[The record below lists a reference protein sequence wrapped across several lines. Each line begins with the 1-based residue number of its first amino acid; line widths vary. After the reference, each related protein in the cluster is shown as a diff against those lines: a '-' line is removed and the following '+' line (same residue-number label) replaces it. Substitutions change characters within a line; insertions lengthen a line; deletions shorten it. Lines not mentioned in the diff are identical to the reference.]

1 MSQTAPQGASALH
14 SLAQFDDRSFFEK
27 ALAHGLAHGLI
38 DTAKLDAIALEAPKG
53 MVQIAR
59 YFGSE
64 FLRPELEKAR
74 ERLVSLV
81 SLALET
87 QSDGDLYQA
96 ALALREHSLLSRSK
110 AGADL
115 LKALIVMPQSSH
127 FGMQERGG
135 FTDEHIPQLAKWSLR
150 SAADYRAELAKRQQ
164 VANVVDAALHL
175 AQALGTDRDDLD
187 DSGRDAEAVIRTAL
201 LALSLGHTQMPDWVA
216 FEKMVLQLR
225 KKFTGGATGRSTG
238 KAAARKTVD
247 AERRVTVDA
256 ATRKTLGAAGHSVA
270 ILLPKGLPA
279 RLDAA
284 VDAVRLSV
292 ENDLPKI
299 FESDLPARK
308 LFDQTPAFMG
318 RYFWVEDAL
327 NEVDHFE
334 RAASAV
340 WHKATGGHSDD
351 SSLLTLLVCVAAG
364 APHKTLLSAQGAA
377 ALVRKLRKNGLQA
390 QAAQAFITDH
400 APDTHRADYLEMWQA
415 FLQDLEPLL
424 ASDHRSAP
432 NDTLSLLRREC
443 NVAD

>member
-1 MSQTAPQGASALH
+1 MPHTAPQGASAPH

-27 ALAHGLAHGLI
+27 ALAHGLAHRLI

-74 ERLVSLV
+74 ERLVNLV
-81 SLALET
+81 SLALEVH
-87 QSDGDLYQA
+87 SGGDLHQA
-96 ALALREHSLLSRSK
+96 AQALREHSLLSRSK

-115 LKALIVMPQSSH
+115 LKALIAMPQSSH

-135 FTDEHIPQLAKWSLR
+135 FSDEHIPQLAKWSLR

-164 VANVVDAALHL
+164 VADVVDAALHL
-175 AQALGTDRDDLD
+175 AEALGTDRDELD

-201 LALSLGHTQMPDWVA
+201 LALSLGHTQLPDWVA

-225 KKFTGGATGRSTG
+225 KKATTGRAAGTG
-238 KAAARKTVD
+238 KGKATEHSAVAAAGRGV
-247 AERRVTVDA
+247 V
-256 ATRKTLGAAGHSVA
+256 LP
-270 ILLPKGLPA
+270 LPKGLPA
-279 RLDAA
+279 RLRAA

-292 ENDLPKI
+292 ESDLPKM
-299 FESDLPARK
+299 FESALPARK

-327 NEVDHFE
+327 GEVDHFE

-351 SSLLTLLVCVAAG
+351 SSLLTLFLCVAAG

-400 APDTHRADYLEMWQA
+400 APDTHRSDYLEMWDA
-415 FLQDLEPLL
+415 FLLDLEPLL
-424 ASDHRSAP
+424 ASDHRSAS